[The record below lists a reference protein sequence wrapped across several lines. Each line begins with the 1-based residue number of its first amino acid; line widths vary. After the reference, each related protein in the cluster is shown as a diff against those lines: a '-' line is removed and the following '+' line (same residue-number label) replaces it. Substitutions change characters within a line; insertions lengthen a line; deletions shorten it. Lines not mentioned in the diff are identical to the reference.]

1 MSTFKFR
8 CVFCRQKI
16 EAEESWIGMFAE
28 CPSCGR
34 RIEVRREDEYAVI
47 APLSPEPEPGRS
59 FLSLAF
65 PARSFWTDLAW
76 AAVIGEGLLLLTCF
90 LSPCSSGALWRFPHW
105 LVAGLGILAGVWI
118 SAGWIAALVF
128 AWFGVT
134 RGEDEKRCGQVRTVA
149 LILGIVLIPGG
160 LLPAF

>member
-47 APLSPEPEPGRS
+47 APLSPEPEPEPEQFSAPRTEEPPRSGMPEQFPKPFRIDLPKWELPGR
-59 FLSLAF
+59 
-65 PARSFWTDLAW
+65 
-76 AAVIGEGLLLLTCF
+76 EK
-90 LSPCSSGALWRFPHW
+90 SG
-105 LVAGLGILAGVWI
+105 
-118 SAGWIAALVF
+118 
-128 AWFGVT
+128 
-134 RGEDEKRCGQVRTVA
+134 K
-149 LILGIVLIPGG
+149 
-160 LLPAF
+160 

>member
-47 APLSPEPEPGRS
+47 APLSPEPEPEQFSAPRTAEPPRTGMPEPFPKPVRIDLPKWELPGR
-59 FLSLAF
+59 
-65 PARSFWTDLAW
+65 
-76 AAVIGEGLLLLTCF
+76 EK
-90 LSPCSSGALWRFPHW
+90 SG
-105 LVAGLGILAGVWI
+105 
-118 SAGWIAALVF
+118 
-128 AWFGVT
+128 
-134 RGEDEKRCGQVRTVA
+134 K
-149 LILGIVLIPGG
+149 
-160 LLPAF
+160 

>member
-47 APLSPEPEPGRS
+47 APLSPEPEQFSAPRTAEPPRTGMPEPFTKPFRIDLPKWELPGR
-59 FLSLAF
+59 
-65 PARSFWTDLAW
+65 
-76 AAVIGEGLLLLTCF
+76 EK
-90 LSPCSSGALWRFPHW
+90 SG
-105 LVAGLGILAGVWI
+105 
-118 SAGWIAALVF
+118 
-128 AWFGVT
+128 
-134 RGEDEKRCGQVRTVA
+134 K
-149 LILGIVLIPGG
+149 
-160 LLPAF
+160 

>member
-47 APLSPEPEPGRS
+47 APLSPEPEPEQFSAPRTAEPPRTGMPEPFPKPCRS
-59 FLSLAF
+59 GSF
-65 PARSFWTDLAW
+65 PAGKSRGNEAP
-76 AAVIGEGLLLLTCF
+76 AHLLR
-90 LSPCSSGALWRFPHW
+90 RFS
-105 LVAGLGILAGVWI
+105 
-118 SAGWIAALVF
+118 SAGSRGFLCRMVF
-128 AWFGVT
+128 S
-134 RGEDEKRCGQVRTVA
+134 
-149 LILGIVLIPGG
+149 GG
-160 LLPAF
+160 FRFS

>member
-47 APLSPEPEPGRS
+47 APLSPEPEPGSS

-65 PARSFWTDLAW
+65 PAGKSRGNEALAH
-76 AAVIGEGLLLLTCF
+76 LLR
-90 LSPCSSGALWRFPHW
+90 RFS
-105 LVAGLGILAGVWI
+105 
-118 SAGWIAALVF
+118 SAGSRGFLCRMVF
-128 AWFGVT
+128 S
-134 RGEDEKRCGQVRTVA
+134 
-149 LILGIVLIPGG
+149 GG
-160 LLPAF
+160 FRFS